1 MSTIIAQTNNAMVV
15 ETNVE
20 SIKKKYR
27 NFESFINS
35 HKHKKENI
43 SEIITNTRIGNESN
57 HIFGGSYS
65 ISEEEYST
73 FLQLYVKDV
82 ISKNLTDHF
91 TEKQLEKGPLLI
103 DLDFRFE
110 SSVMNRIYTEDDI
123 YLIVEEYLEVLK
135 TIYIFDDTTSFPVFV
150 FQKPNVNI
158 LSEKNLTKDGLHI
171 IIGIMANRQVQQ
183 YIRNQMIEKLPE
195 SLNLPIINNWSDVL
209 DEGISKGH
217 TNWQLYGSCKPLNE
231 TYTLTHHMQIKFDT
245 NDNEFEIENKNIKE
259 FNLKKD
265 ICLLSARYTKHYDP
279 FLKSDAISKISS
291 IGAVSPT
298 AGTGGASIRNK
309 NKKVMNILDV
319 KNREDLLQVYQ
330 AFIESISNID
340 DHKLLEIVKYTMILP
355 SSYYENGSYIKWL
368 KVGWALHNIS
378 DRLFVVWVMFSSQ
391 SSTFDYQTI
400 ITDMWDRWNKCED
413 NSDLTHKSI
422 IYWAMQDAK
431 DKFNEVKLESLNY
444 YIEQTLNSAVS
455 NTTDTKKPMGCT
467 DCDIAT
473 VLHHMMKDLYVCAS
487 ISADKWFQFDKHRW
501 IPNDKGTSL
510 RLAISTKL
518 RSIYIKKVEEMLE
531 TKESLPED
539 DDRRTVLKNKID
551 KANNIIV
558 RLGSTNDKKNIMTE
572 AKELFYDRNFIKN
585 IDTNPYLLC
594 FNNGV
599 WDFKNKVFRNGRPED
614 YITMSTKI
622 DYVEIDTQKDAHT
635 LSEIADFMYKL
646 FPESD
651 LLKYMWE
658 HLASVLI
665 GNSTNQTFHNYIG
678 VGENGKSVLVT
689 LLEKCL
695 GEYKGDVPTTLLTDK
710 RAKVGGLT
718 PELVQLKGVRF
729 AVMNE
734 PSKGEKINEGTMKQL
749 TSALDPIQCR
759 APFMIEALSYIPQF
773 KLVLLA
779 NNLMEIRSQDHGTWR
794 RIRVV
799 DFMSL
804 FTDNP
809 MQGDKDKPYQFK
821 KEPIVEKFDGWK
833 TIFMSLL
840 VKKALETGGKVE
852 LCQRVIA
859 SSEAYRQKQDT
870 ISEFIADKIVRAE
883 GYSLKKTDVNFQF
896 TNWYKNTYGANN
908 VPNAKEVH
916 AYLDKM
922 FSKYTAN
929 GWLGI
934 RIKPEVSQ
942 CSDDGINDSDI
953 DEPEF

>member
-1 MSTIIAQTNNAMVV
+1 MATVEDVKNINA
-15 ETNVE
+15 ETLP
-20 SIKKKYR
+20 IKKKYR
-27 NFESFINS
+27 NIEDFLK
-35 HKHKKENI
+35 KHIYQKENT
-43 SEIITNTRIGNESN
+43 SQKITNTRIGNEST
-57 HIFGGSYS
+57 HTFGGSYS
-65 ISEEEYST
+65 ISEEEYQA
-73 FLQLYVKDV
+73 FLSLYVKDV
-82 ISKNLTDHF
+82 IAKGETDYI
-91 TEKQLEKGPLLI
+91 TEKQLEKGPILC
-103 DLDFRFE
+103 DLDFRFD
-110 SSVMNRIYTEDDI
+110 SSVTKRQYTQDDI
-123 YLIVEEYLEVLK
+123 YAIVEEYLEVLK
-135 TIYIFDDTTSFPVFV
+135 IIYHFDETTTFPVFV

-183 YIRNQMIEKLPE
+183 YIRNQMIEQLPQVI
-195 SLNLPIINNWSDVL
+195 NLPIINTWADVL

-217 TNWQLYGSCKPLNE
+217 INWQLYGSCKPNNE
-231 TYTLTHHMQIKFDT
+231 TYALTHHMSITFDTTDSEFQIK
-245 NDNEFEIENKNIKE
+245 NEDVKS

-265 ICLLSARYTKHYDP
+265 IGLLSARWTKHYDP
-279 FLKSDAISKISS
+279 FMKSDAIALISS
-291 IGAVSPT
+291 VGSTSSTTGIVKKRPTSPKT
-298 AGTGGASIRNK
+298 
-309 NKKVMNILDV
+309 MNILEV
-319 KNREDLLQVYQ
+319 KNHDELAAVYA
-330 AFIESISNID
+330 AFRDTIMGID
-340 DHKLLEIVKYTMILP
+340 EHHIREIVDYTMILP
-355 SSYYENGSYIKWL
+355 QSYYERGSYMKWL
-368 KVGWALHNIS
+368 KVGWALHNINTK
-378 DRLFVVWVMFSSQ
+378 LFIVWVVFSAQSSQ
-391 SSTFDYQTI
+391 FEFDSI
-400 ITDMWDRWNKCED
+400 ADMWDRWNKCED
-413 NSDLTHKSI
+413 NSNLTHKSI

-455 NTTDTKKPMGCT
+455 NTSDTKKPMGCT
-467 DCDIAT
+467 DFDIAT
-473 VLHHMMKDLYVCAS
+473 VLHHMMKDYYVCAS
-487 ISADKWFQFDKHRW
+487 ITADKWYQFDKHRW

-518 RSIYIKKVEEMLE
+518 RSLYTKKVEEMLE
-531 TKESLPED
+531 TKESLAED
-539 DDRRTVLKNKID
+539 DERRTILKNKID

-585 IDTNPYLLC
+585 IDTNPNLLC
-594 FNNGV
+594 FNNGI
-599 WDFKNKVFRNGRPED
+599 WDFKEKVFRDGRPED

-622 DYVEIDTQKDAHT
+622 NYVEIDPLKHSQELA
-635 LSEIADFMYKL
+635 EIADFMHKL
-646 FPESD
+646 FPEAD
-651 LLKYMWE
+651 LEKYMWE

-773 KLVLLA
+773 KLILLA
-779 NNLMEIRSQDHGTWR
+779 NTLMEIRSQDHGTWR
-794 RIRVV
+794 RIRVI

-809 MQGDKDKPYQFK
+809 VQGDKDKPYQFK
-821 KEPIVEKFDGWK
+821 KEQIVEKFDGWK

-840 VKKALETGGKVE
+840 VKKALETGGKVDICE
-852 LCQRVIA
+852 RVIA

-870 ISEFIADKIVRAE
+870 ISEFIADKIIKAD
-883 GYSLKKTDVNFQF
+883 GYSLKKSDVAFQF
-896 TNWYKNTYGANN
+896 KQWHESNYGNKG
-908 VPNAKEVH
+908 PNAKEVH
-916 AYLDKM
+916 SYLDKM
-922 FSKYTAN
+922 FSKCTAN
-929 GWLGI
+929 GWIGI
-934 RIKPEVSQ
+934 RIKPEIGQS
-942 CSDDGINDSDI
+942 SDDGEISDSEM
-953 DEPEF
+953 DEPTF

>member
-1 MSTIIAQTNNAMVV
+1 
-15 ETNVE
+15 
-20 SIKKKYR
+20 
-27 NFESFINS
+27 
-35 HKHKKENI
+35 
-43 SEIITNTRIGNESN
+43 
-57 HIFGGSYS
+57 
-65 ISEEEYST
+65 
-73 FLQLYVKDV
+73 
-82 ISKNLTDHF
+82 
-91 TEKQLEKGPLLI
+91 
-103 DLDFRFE
+103 
-110 SSVMNRIYTEDDI
+110 
-123 YLIVEEYLEVLK
+123 
-135 TIYIFDDTTSFPVFV
+135 
-150 FQKPNVNI
+150 
-158 LSEKNLTKDGLHI
+158 
-171 IIGIMANRQVQQ
+171 
-183 YIRNQMIEKLPE
+183 
-195 SLNLPIINNWSDVL
+195 
-209 DEGISKGH
+209 
-217 TNWQLYGSCKPLNE
+217 
-231 TYTLTHHMQIKFDT
+231 
-245 NDNEFEIENKNIKE
+245 
-259 FNLKKD
+259 
-265 ICLLSARYTKHYDP
+265 
-279 FLKSDAISKISS
+279 
-291 IGAVSPT
+291 
-298 AGTGGASIRNK
+298 
-309 NKKVMNILDV
+309 
-319 KNREDLLQVYQ
+319 
-330 AFIESISNID
+330 
-340 DHKLLEIVKYTMILP
+340 
-355 SSYYENGSYIKWL
+355 
-368 KVGWALHNIS
+368 
-378 DRLFVVWVMFSSQ
+378 
-391 SSTFDYQTI
+391 
-400 ITDMWDRWNKCED
+400 
-413 NSDLTHKSI
+413 
-422 IYWAMQDAK
+422 
-431 DKFNEVKLESLNY
+431 
-444 YIEQTLNSAVS
+444 
-455 NTTDTKKPMGCT
+455 
-467 DCDIAT
+467 
-473 VLHHMMKDLYVCAS
+473 
-487 ISADKWFQFDKHRW
+487 
-501 IPNDKGTSL
+501 
-510 RLAISTKL
+510 
-518 RSIYIKKVEEMLE
+518 
-531 TKESLPED
+531 
-539 DDRRTVLKNKID
+539 
-551 KANNIIV
+551 
-558 RLGSTNDKKNIMTE
+558 
-572 AKELFYDRNFIKN
+572 
-585 IDTNPYLLC
+585 
-594 FNNGV
+594 
-599 WDFKNKVFRNGRPED
+599 
-614 YITMSTKI
+614 MSTKI
-622 DYVEIDTQKDAHT
+622 DYVEIDPQKDAHI

-809 MQGDKDKPYQFK
+809 VQGDKDKPYQFK

-840 VKKALETGGKVE
+840 VKKSLETGGKVE
-852 LCQRVIA
+852 LCERVIA

-953 DEPEF
+953 DEPTF